1 MAEHCASFASM
12 LVDVAL
18 PLPRLAPL
26 TYLLSEEQIGGRG
39 SMVGFRVLVRV
50 GKRTMTGT
58 IVRVHQ
64 GSESVLEGM
73 RCIEEVL
80 DDEPSC
86 SQTMLKLTRW
96 LAEYYLCSWGEAIH
110 ASLPAGLTPEAV
122 VRVTVE
128 QPLLPADI
136 AVLERR
142 APKRA
147 ALLRLLQDHRDSVSV
162 AWLEQQLRT
171 SSIADQL
178 AALQRDG
185 IISITSDIE
194 GSVAPKRQVAVVLS
208 ERLAVN
214 DDALRSALDALDSR
228 SPKQSAV
235 LGQLYLA
242 HRRGDGP
249 QLRSRLIEELHT
261 SSTVVD
267 ALVAKGYANLITVDV
282 RRESTSLGTL
292 SQRSEGELP
301 LTAEQLSAVD
311 TINAATSAKAPSI
324 IVLEGVTGSGKT
336 VVYQRA
342 IRKVVAEGR
351 RTLIL
356 VPEIALTPQLADRF
370 RDVFGEH
377 VAVLHSR
384 MHAGERTDVWRAIR
398 TGEKSI
404 VLGPRSAVLAP
415 IQRLGL
421 IIVDEEHEPSY
432 KQDDPAPR
440 YHGRDVA
447 IMRGHMEGCVVV
459 LGSATLSLETARN
472 VALGRYQHCSLT
484 HRADGAVMPDVQI
497 VDMRAAR
504 KEGTISGAFSQQL
517 VDAIVERIGRKE
529 GILLF
534 LNRRGY
540 ARELQCHDC
549 GDVPQCRN
557 CDVSLTFHKATSMLR
572 CHYCGH
578 NEPARTMC
586 QSCGGIT
593 IKEVGTGTQRL
604 EEDLGELLRE
614 RNVLATIAR
623 MDADSTARRGSHRK
637 LLQRF
642 ADGDI
647 DVLIGTQMVAKGL
660 DISRVTLV
668 GIMAADQALYQSDF
682 RASERTVQLLVQV
695 AGRAGR
701 TGSRPGAVLVQTFTP
716 THPAIQAAV
725 TNTLKEWRESE
736 TAERLGPL
744 YPPFARFITISISA
758 LEDSD
763 VLHHAAILARLL
775 PEQGPGFVRLEPVEP
790 SVPRLRNR
798 YRRVIIVKNDKAADP
813 SGAQCRAYIRAVM
826 EEYHRNFASSRV
838 RVHVDVDA
846 SGYL

>member
-1 MAEHCASFASM
+1 M

-18 PLPRLAPL
+18 PLPRLSPL
-26 TYLLSEEQIGGRG
+26 TYLLSDDQAGGRG
-39 SMVGFRVLVRV
+39 TMDGFRVLVRV

-58 IVRVHQ
+58 IVRSHPP
-64 GSESVLEGM
+64 SEASVEGI
-73 RCIEEVL
+73 RHIEEVL
-80 DDEPSC
+80 DDDASC
-86 SQTMLKLTRW
+86 SPSMLKLTRW

-110 ASLPAGLTPEAV
+110 AALPAGLTPEAV

-128 QPLLPADI
+128 QPLLPSDI
-136 AVLERR
+136 AALERR

-147 ALLRLLQDHRDSVSV
+147 SLLRLLQDHRDSVSV

-185 IISITSDIE
+185 IISITSGIE
-194 GSVAPKRQVAVVLS
+194 GAVAPKRQRAVVLS
-208 ERLAVN
+208 AKLAHD
-214 DDALRSALDALDSR
+214 DDALRAALDILDHR

-235 LGQLYLA
+235 LGQLYLS
-242 HRRGDGP
+242 HRRGEGP
-249 QLRSRLIEELHT
+249 QLRTRLIEELRT
-261 SSTVVD
+261 TTAVVD
-267 ALVAKGYANLITVDV
+267 SLVAKGYADLVTVEV
-282 RRESTSLGTL
+282 RRESTAVGSL

-301 LTAEQLSAVD
+301 LTSEQLAAVES
-311 TINAATSAKAPSI
+311 INAATSAKAPSI
-324 IVLEGVTGSGKT
+324 IVVEGVTGSGKT

-351 RTLIL
+351 RALIL

-398 TGEKSI
+398 SGEKSI

-415 IQRLGL
+415 VQNLGI

-447 IMRGHMEGCVVV
+447 IMRGQFESCVVV

-472 VALGRYQHCSLT
+472 VSLGRYQHCSLT
-484 HRADGAVMPDVQI
+484 HRADGAVMPEVRI
-497 VDMRAAR
+497 VDMRTAR
-504 KEGTISGAFSQQL
+504 KEGTLTGAFSHQL

-529 GILLF
+529 GVLLF

-540 ARELQCHDC
+540 AREVQCHDC
-549 GDVPQCRN
+549 GDVPQCKN
-557 CDVSLTFHKATSMLR
+557 CDVSLTFHKATNMLR

-586 QSCGGIT
+586 LSCGGT
-593 IKEVGTGTQRL
+593 SIKEVGTGTQRL
-604 EEDLGELLRE
+604 EEDLAELLRE
-614 RNVLATIAR
+614 RSVTATIAR

-660 DISRVTLV
+660 DIGRVTLV

-701 TGSRPGAVLVQTFTP
+701 TGSRPGTVLVQTFTP

-725 TNTLKEWRESE
+725 TNTLKEWQESE
-736 TAERLGPL
+736 TSERLVPL
-744 YPPFARFITISISA
+744 YPPFARFITICISA
-758 LEDSD
+758 LEDAD

-798 YRRVIIVKNDKAADP
+798 FRRVIIIKNDKTVDP
-813 SGAQCRAYIRAVM
+813 SGAQCRAYLRATL
-826 EEYHRNFASSRV
+826 EEYYRSFASARV